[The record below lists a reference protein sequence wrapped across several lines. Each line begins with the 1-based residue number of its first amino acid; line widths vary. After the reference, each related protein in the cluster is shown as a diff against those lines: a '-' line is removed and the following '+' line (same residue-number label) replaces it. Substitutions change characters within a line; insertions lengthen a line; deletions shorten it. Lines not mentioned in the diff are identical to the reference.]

1 MCVCVQVHLKPPAP
15 QLFSGSEDEEGADEE
30 EDGSR
35 FDIRPQFEGR
45 AGQKVRD
52 GCCSER

>member
-1 MCVCVQVHLKPPAP
+1 MCVFVCGQVRLKPSGP
-15 QLFSGSEDEEGADEE
+15 QLFSGSDDEEDADEE

-45 AGQKVRD
+45 SGQKVRN
-52 GCCSER
+52 